1 MLALPAGARLKFRDL
16 REVAWY
22 LWDAQR
28 DKPYLWGGDD
38 PMAGFDCSGL
48 VIDPLKAVG
57 LLPKIGDWT
66 AEGLAVYFKHQE
78 TKRTRPGCLLFYN
91 RNHRIG
97 HVVIVWAVIG
107 SHILGLS
114 AGGGGRH
121 IKTVEDAVKHNA
133 YIKVRPALPGWVKM
147 VDPFIGE

>member
-1 MLALPAGARLKFRDL
+1 MVKFRNL

-38 PMAGFDCSGL
+38 PIAGFDCSGL
-48 VIDPLKAVG
+48 VIEPLKSVG
-57 LLPKIGDWT
+57 ILPKIGDWT
-66 AEGLAVYFKHQE
+66 AEGLAVYFKKQE
-78 TKRTRPGCLLFYN
+78 TKKAKPGCLLFYN
-91 RNHRIG
+91 RNHKIG
-97 HVVIVWAVIG
+97 HVVIVWAVVGDRILAIG
-107 SHILGLS
+107 

-133 YIKVRPALPGWVKM
+133 YIKVRPALPGWVRM